1 MTRPFDLP
9 LDPMA
14 IPNLSEAEALE
25 ALDRII
31 PALPGRSLLD
41 IPTIRG
47 ARAWVLGDT
56 HADWPTARAVLTE
69 HVLGRGGSDR
79 AILLGDYVDRTPP
92 ELPLGSLV
100 NALYLLSLAAAFPE
114 RIHLLRG
121 NHETQRRIPG
131 VLQEAH
137 VEARELFGD
146 RTPVGER
153 LEDAFE
159 RLPLAAR
166 MESGCYLAHAG
177 FPRELGGSWRER
189 ISREDD
195 ALLFEVVWNDLEGSP
210 VAGQRGI
217 PISPFTEPE
226 TEDFLR
232 AVGATLFLRGHD
244 PYLAGQYRFH
254 GRVLTLHTTRVFG
267 WAGLWV
273 AGVSLATEK
282 GPKAGVE
289 LFRVEPASLP
299 PVRSQGKKLRSSDRT
314 SAGPGQAP

>member
-1 MTRPFDLP
+1 MTRPYALP
-9 LDPMA
+9 LDPLA
-14 IPNLSEAEALE
+14 IPDLLETEALE
-25 ALDRII
+25 ALDRIL

-41 IPTIRG
+41 FPTVRG
-47 ARAWVLGDT
+47 SCAWVLGDT

-69 HVLGRGGSDR
+69 RVLRRGGSDR
-79 AILLGDYVDRTPP
+79 AIFLGDYVDRTPP
-92 ELPLGSLV
+92 ELPFGSLV
-100 NALYLLSLAAAFPE
+100 NALYLLSLTAAFPE
-114 RIHLLRG
+114 RVQLLRG

-137 VEARELFGD
+137 EEAKELFGA

-166 MESGCYLAHAG
+166 MESGYYLAHAG
-177 FPRELGGSWRER
+177 FPRESGGSWRER
-189 ISREDD
+189 FSREDD
-195 ALLFEVVWNDLEGSP
+195 ELLFEVVWNDLEGSP

-232 AVGATLFLRGHD
+232 AVGATLMLRGHD

-254 GRVLTLHTTRVFG
+254 DRVLTLHTTRVFG

-273 AGVSLATEK
+273 AGVPLGAEK
-282 GPKAGVE
+282 GPRS
-289 LFRVEPASLP
+289 RVEPVRLEPAPLP
-299 PVRSQGKKLRSSDRT
+299 PIRSQGKKARSSDRT
-314 SAGPGQAP
+314 SPGPGQAP